1 MHCVLGLQ
9 LPMLVFVLILTM
21 RFSWAGIVMADL
33 DEVSLDASSR
43 RFKRPSQEPTIGPAQ
58 SLMDPNDVSSTDGS
72 SLKPS
77 DRSSDQLIDEASDK
91 PRASNSPGDVA
102 SDQPSIQPSKHR
114 RRLKRPTLDPNAGPT
129 RRPRRSRKPSISPSV

>member
-1 MHCVLGLQ
+1 MSVVGLQ

-58 SLMDPNDVSSTDGS
+58 SLMDPNDMSFTDGS

-77 DRSSDQLIDEASDK
+77 DGSSDQLIDETSDK
-91 PRASNSPGDVA
+91 PSDGASTDEPIAGTSSSPGDVA
-102 SDQPSIQPSKHR
+102 SDQPSIQPS
-114 RRLKRPTLDPNAGPT
+114 T
-129 RRPRRSRKPSISPSV
+129 